1 MSSEGNPTKLR
12 VLQQDYHE
20 EYDAL
25 TKEEKEELVE
35 EFKAHKEAGMKLRRP
50 TARACIQDVAN
61 VSRNMQ
67 LLVSDQTILFRV
79 TQRILTVACR

>member
-1 MSSEGNPTKLR
+1 MGIVVTAPQLSITSSKGNPTKLQ
-12 VLQQDYHE
+12 VLQQDYHK

-35 EFKAHKEAGMKLRRP
+35 EFNAHKEAGKKIRRL
-50 TARACIQDVAN
+50 TARARIQDVAN

-67 LLVSDQTILFRV
+67 LLVSD
-79 TQRILTVACR
+79 

>member
-1 MSSEGNPTKLR
+1 LGIVVTAPQLSITSSEGNPTKLQ

-35 EFKAHKEAGMKLRRP
+35 EFNAHKEAGKKIRRP
-50 TARACIQDVAN
+50 TARARIQDVAN

-67 LLVSDQTILFRV
+67 LLVSD
-79 TQRILTVACR
+79 